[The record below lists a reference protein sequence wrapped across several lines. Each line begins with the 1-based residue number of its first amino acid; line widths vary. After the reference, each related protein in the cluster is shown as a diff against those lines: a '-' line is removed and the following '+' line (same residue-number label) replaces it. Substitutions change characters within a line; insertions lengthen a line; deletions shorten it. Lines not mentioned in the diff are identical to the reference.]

1 MKLSHQD
8 AVQWS
13 ETYMCTPWLH
23 KLDHCIKRFNCTLND
38 SATKLQHVL
47 EHDYKRVWLNTMQN
61 GGKLRA
67 YAIFKHNFSLENYL
81 LHEILLIAKFTRLRT
96 SSHKLAVETGRFNKT
111 PVENRVCAFCY
122 VGSVEDEFHLMMSCS
137 VYENFRST
145 LKEYLSSFSDI
156 LSISDEQLFPILMSC
171 NNGDYE
177 FTKVVCKFVN
187 ASFEKRSHHLMCV
200 DQSV

>member
-1 MKLSHQD
+1 MTQPPNFNM
-8 AVQWS
+8 QWNM
-13 ETYMCTPWLH
+13 TINKHGWIRFKMGANYMHTQFSN
-23 KLDHCIKRFNCTLND
+23 K
-38 SATKLQHVL
+38 
-47 EHDYKRVWLNTMQN
+47 
-61 GGKLRA
+61 
-67 YAIFKHNFSLENYL
+67 IFL
-81 LHEILLIAKFTRLRT
+81 LKTICFMRLLLIENNKNFTRLRT
-96 SSHKLAVETGRFNKT
+96 SSHKLTVETGRFNKT
-111 PVENRVCAFCY
+111 PVENRVCAFCN

-156 LSISDEQLFPILMSC
+156 LSLSDEQLFPILMSC

-187 ASFEKRSHHLMCV
+187 ASFEKISHHLKCV